1 VFILTHPRH
10 TLARLPGPLL
20 DTMDVVRGR
29 VDEADKQ
36 IDRLEAELKQATAAL
51 TVERA
56 ARESA
61 ERARDAAISKRV
73 ELERVL
79 VAERAAHASDI
90 AQREAR
96 HMTLLTEA
104 RKHTQA
110 RVEAASSV
118 ATWGTAQ
125 AEINQRMAAL
135 LKQHRL
141 EMSHLQLRV

>member
-1 VFILTHPRH
+1 MH
-10 TLARLPGPLL
+10 TIRLPGPLL

-36 IDRLEAELKQATAAL
+36 IDRLEAELMQATVALAA
-51 TVERA
+51 EKS

-61 ERARDAAISKRV
+61 EQARDAAVAKRV
-73 ELERVL
+73 ELEQAI
-79 VAERAAHASDI
+79 VAERAAHAADV

-96 HMTLLTEA
+96 HVSLLNEA

-110 RVEAASSV
+110 RVAAAASV

-125 AEINQRMAAL
+125 AQINQRMSAI
-135 LKQHRL
+135 LKQHRN
-141 EMSHLQLRV
+141 EMAHMQLRV